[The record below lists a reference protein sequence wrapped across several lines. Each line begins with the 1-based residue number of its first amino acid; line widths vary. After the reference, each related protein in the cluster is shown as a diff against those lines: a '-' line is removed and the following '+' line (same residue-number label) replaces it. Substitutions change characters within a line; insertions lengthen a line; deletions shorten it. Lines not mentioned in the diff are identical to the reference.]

1 MDILFLT
8 SAHNSLSQRLWVE
21 LTEQQ
26 YRVQVVVV
34 GGPADMEAAVQQ
46 HRPDLVLCPMLTA
59 RIPDTVWRNYPCL
72 IVHPGVVGD
81 RGPSSLDWA
90 LMEGE
95 SRWGVTVLQAIDEM
109 DAGPVWASQEFAL
122 PPGLQRKSSLYR
134 HQVTEAA
141 VIAVQEA
148 LARFKA
154 GEQPRPLAEF
164 PAARGQLK
172 PQMRQQDRQIHWH
185 QDSPQT
191 VVRKVAAADS
201 RPGVR
206 ARLAGQELW
215 LFGAW
220 QDDSLQG
227 EPGALLARHG
237 EAVAVGCAGGGVWLT
252 HLMTRQGPLADIK
265 LPALRVLNN
274 PALPVREDAPC
285 REIRYRRDGDV
296 GVLSFPFYNG
306 AMGTEQCLALRDAY
320 REACAQPTRALILE
334 GGEDFFSNGIHLNW
348 IEAADDPAEESWRN
362 IQAMDDLV
370 LAILTTDEQ
379 WVVSG
384 LMGNAGAGGAMLAL
398 AADQVLARHSVILS
412 PHYCSMGGLYGS
424 EYWTYLLPRRVGA
437 EKAAAL
443 TQECLPLG
451 ALQARELGLVDGV
464 FTGDAGEFRRWLH
477 KEVADKVADRQAWL
491 QCLIDKQHRRQHDEM
506 HRPLASYR
514 EAELLRMYENFFG
527 VDRSYHLARRQFVR
541 GCQAVPSTV
550 DRQRRCG

>member
-21 LTEQQ
+21 LIERQH
-26 YRVQVVVV
+26 RVQVAVV
-34 GGPADMEAAVQQ
+34 GAPADMLVAVQQ
-46 HRPDLVLCPMLTA
+46 HQPDLVLCPMLTA
-59 RIPDTVWRNYPCL
+59 RIPEAVWRHYPCW

-122 PPGLQRKSSLYR
+122 PPGPQRKSSLYR

-141 VIAVQEA
+141 VVAVLEA
-148 LARFKA
+148 LARFEA
-154 GEQPRPLAEF
+154 GEQPQPLAQF

-206 ARLAGQELW
+206 ARLAGKELW

-220 QDDSLQG
+220 QDNSLQG

-252 HLMTRQGPLADIK
+252 HLMSREGPLAGIK
-265 LPALRVLNN
+265 LPALRVLDC
-274 PALPVREDAPC
+274 PALPARESAPC
-285 REIRYRRDGDV
+285 RDIQYRRDGDV
-296 GVLSFPFYNG
+296 GVLSFSFYNG
-306 AMGTEQCLALRDAY
+306 AMGTEQCRTLLDAY

-370 LAILTTDEQ
+370 LAILTTEEQ

-384 LMGNAGAGGAMLAL
+384 LIGNAGAGGAMLAL
-398 AADQVLARHSVILS
+398 AADQVLARHSVILN
-412 PHYCSMGGLYGS
+412 PHYRSMGGLYGS
-424 EYWTYLLPRRVGA
+424 EYWTYLLPRRVGL
-437 EKAAAL
+437 ERAASL
-443 TQECLPLG
+443 TEQCQPIG
-451 ALQARELGLVDGV
+451 ARQAREIGLVDGV
-464 FTGDAGEFRRWLH
+464 FAGNVEAFRVWLRE
-477 KEVADKVADRQAWL
+477 EVAGQVADRQVWL
-491 QCLIDKQHRRQHDEM
+491 QRLFEKRRRREHDEM
-506 HRPLASYR
+506 RRPLASYR

-527 VDRSYHLARRQFVR
+527 FDPSYHRARRQFVR
-541 GCQAVPSTV
+541 GCQAAPTAT
-550 DRQRRCG
+550 DRQSRCG

>member
-320 REACAQPTRALILE
+320 REARVHGVPFGRVYDPLGE
-334 GGEDFFSNGIHLNW
+334 GVERCLRLF
-348 IEAADDPAEESWRN
+348 EAAPPDQRLAVSLAAFRAIWAEAEDLTDDASFARLAAE
-362 IQAMDDLV
+362 V
-370 LAILTTDEQ
+370 
-379 WVVSG
+379 G
-384 LMGNAGAGGAMLAL
+384 LGAGPAAGEASPATHATQRPHSCVLRAIHSAPSIAIGAEPCPRSKFAFFMLATRISSSRRSCCSRSFRS
-398 AADQVLARHSVILS
+398 ASFTRSKPTILHRVPPS
-412 PHYCSMGGLYGS
+412 PPC
-424 EYWTYLLPRRVGA
+424 
-437 EKAAAL
+437 
-443 TQECLPLG
+443 
-451 ALQARELGLVDGV
+451 RENERL
-464 FTGDAGEFRRWLH
+464 
-477 KEVADKVADRQAWL
+477 
-491 QCLIDKQHRRQHDEM
+491 
-506 HRPLASYR
+506 
-514 EAELLRMYENFFG
+514 
-527 VDRSYHLARRQFVR
+527 
-541 GCQAVPSTV
+541 
-550 DRQRRCG
+550 